1 MYLSLPPLIGAVT
14 RVLVSRSPQAAH
26 RSGRIP
32 TTALLGPRAATDNL
46 TRRAR
51 MGGAPPFP
59 AERMRAYSVSAKVNS
74 VKNDEPSL
82 IEAAQSAD

>member
-1 MYLSLPPLIGAVT
+1 
-14 RVLVSRSPQAAH
+14 
-26 RSGRIP
+26 
-32 TTALLGPRAATDNL
+32 
-46 TRRAR
+46 